1 MRSERRA
8 GPAKL
13 RNSRCADLESNAMT
27 DRTIDEPA
35 ALSSLSTSRLVDRV
49 YNLPFSVVGINLG
62 LAAHWI
68 FSAYFGRS
76 LFDVSAL
83 PPGAIVAGGI
93 AVLVV
98 TAVLPFAGLLVSVP
112 AQGIGRALRLALGL
126 LLGSRRSSWALA
138 RGWVPLRKA
147 RLAALAERDR
157 YWTSRVDSALAAC
170 VRRARRA
177 ERLELQG
184 FGLLV
189 LLAVDASCSPALV
202 PSLLKLVGLA
212 SCAEWLGCLYVLLA
226 LAWCWSVAGDVTAG
240 AIIYHPVLAQQLVRE
255 RALRRSARSSQP
267 ARWARTPAVDL
278 PASRDAP
285 AHQPAAVTRTSG
297 WR

>member
-1 MRSERRA
+1 
-8 GPAKL
+8 
-13 RNSRCADLESNAMT
+13 MT
-27 DRTIDEPA
+27 ARTIHEHT
-35 ALSSLSTSRLVDRV
+35 ALSSLSTPRLVDRV
-49 YNLPFSVVGINLG
+49 SNLTFSLVGINLG
-62 LAAHWI
+62 LASHWI
-68 FSAYFGRS
+68 FSAFFGRS
-76 LFDVSAL
+76 LFDVNVL
-83 PPGAIVAGGI
+83 PPGAFVAGGV

-98 TAVLPFAGLLVSVP
+98 TALLPCVGMLASFP
-112 AQGIGRALRLALGL
+112 AQGVGHVLRAAHGL
-126 LLGSRRSSWALA
+126 LLGSRSLTRALA

-170 VRRARRA
+170 LQRARRA
-177 ERLELQG
+177 DRIELQG
-184 FGLLV
+184 FALLV
-189 LLAVDASCSPALV
+189 LLAIDASCSPALV
-202 PSLLKLVGLA
+202 PSLLRLVGLA
-212 SCAEWLGCLYVLLA
+212 SWTEWLGCLYALLA
-226 LAWCWSVAGDVTAG
+226 LAWCWSVSGDVTSA
-240 AIIYHPVLAQQLVRE
+240 AVIYHPVLAQQLVRE